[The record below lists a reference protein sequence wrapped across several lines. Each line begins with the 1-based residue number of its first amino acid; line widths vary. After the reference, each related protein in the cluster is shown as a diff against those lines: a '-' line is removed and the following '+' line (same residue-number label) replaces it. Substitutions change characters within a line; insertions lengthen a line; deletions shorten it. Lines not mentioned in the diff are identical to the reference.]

1 MNGYVREEIAD
12 ADAAVRFLKEKAEY
26 WSFSRLLEELYE
38 GTDPLGQRLSERM
51 TEYEGQTE
59 KETVERKV
67 RNWLHDRNLPK
78 NREELFKICFAL
90 DLDEGKAETLLGTT
104 AENGIHYRNPREL
117 IYAYCL
123 RMGEGYTQA
132 REKADRLWEQRG
144 LRKASERKLGKSLPD
159 TENRTASIKNEFK
172 RLKTERELEEFLI
185 RHEPEFGMLHNTA
198 YRKFQKM
205 LKFLTSPD
213 TPRYLE
219 LPKEKEY
226 SVEQVVEEYLRMGVP
241 YGRKSSHYT
250 RLEKEIKRHWP
261 SPKTIS
267 EMQAR
272 KRDVNRKT
280 LLLLYLAT
288 EGMTFGL
295 LTDNRKNQ
303 TKLHYERMNLML
315 ADCGMALLNLHSPF
329 DYLVVQALNTQEEE
343 FIGFRM
349 ERMLR
354 GLFGRGKEGA
364 YVATSEREKKRK
376 KDKR

>member
-1 MNGYVREEIAD
+1 MRGYVREEIAD

-38 GTDPLGQRLSERM
+38 GTEPLGQRLSKRM

-90 DLDEGKAETLLGTT
+90 DLDEGRAETLLGTT

-123 RMGEGYTQA
+123 RMGESYTQA
-132 REKADRLWEQRG
+132 RDKAERLWEQAASHKETERTFGGG
-144 LRKASERKLGKSLPD
+144 LQD
-159 TENRTASIKNEFK
+159 TKNRTASIKNEFK
-172 RLKTERELEEFLI
+172 CLKTERELEEFLI
-185 RHEPEFGMLHNTA
+185 RHEPEFGIFHNTA

-205 LKFLTSPD
+205 LKFLTAPD
-213 TPRYLE
+213 TPLYLE
-219 LPKEKEY
+219 MPKEKEY

-250 RLEKEIKRHWP
+250 RVEKEIKRHWP

-272 KRDVNRKT
+272 KRDVDRKT

-288 EGMTFGL
+288 EGMTL
-295 LTDNRKNQ
+295 SPLTDNRKNQ
-303 TKLHYERMNLML
+303 IKLHYERINLML

-329 DYLVVQALNTQEEE
+329 DYLVVQALNTKEEE

-354 GLFGRGKEGA
+354 SLFGGGKEKA
-364 YVATSEREKKRK
+364 YVAAFDRTKRE